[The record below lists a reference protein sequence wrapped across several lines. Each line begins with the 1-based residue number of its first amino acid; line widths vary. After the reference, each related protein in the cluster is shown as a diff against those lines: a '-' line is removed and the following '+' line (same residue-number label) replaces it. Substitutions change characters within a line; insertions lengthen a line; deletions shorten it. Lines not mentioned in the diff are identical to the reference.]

1 MRYLTF
7 LCSIFITLS
16 ACQNQSSDPGSAA
29 KPVLIKNDQF
39 NDYWYQGKA
48 EITSY
53 FLEQARYGEI
63 HKGHAVMV
71 FVTEPFSKSKK
82 VKLDNPSQT
91 PKDAVSVLK
100 LNATRKFNTGIYP
113 YSMMSSIFTP
123 VDVEKYPNTLKVST
137 SSQEWCG
144 HTFMQLRAQ
153 KNNFS
158 VETDSYFESEGDTE
172 TTVDKVLLEDEIWT
186 KLRIDPKAMPTGD
199 IELLPGT
206 MFARLK
212 HIAYQAFPAK
222 ATMVP
227 HRDQSDLMTYR
238 IVYQGL
244 NRSLS
249 IHFQKEFPYEI
260 EGWEETMTSGFGA
273 GAKTLTT
280 KASRN
285 KSIMDAYWSHNGNDD
300 LNLRTKLGL
309 ER

>member
-1 MRYLTF
+1 MRYQYLFF
-7 LCSIFITLS
+7 LFLLGLS
-16 ACQNQSSDPGSAA
+16 ACTDAAFNDKPGA
-29 KPVLIKNDQF
+29 KPVAIKGNQF
-39 NDYWYQGKA
+39 DEYWYQGKA

-53 FLEQARYGEI
+53 YLDQARYGEI
-63 HKGHAVMV
+63 RKGHAVLV

-82 VKLDNPSQT
+82 VKLDNPDQT

-113 YSMMSSIFTP
+113 YSIMSSIFTP
-123 VDVEKYPNTLKVST
+123 VDIKKYPNTLKVST

-144 HTFMQLRAQ
+144 HTFMQLREQ
-153 KNNFS
+153 KNKYA
-158 VETDSYFESEGDTE
+158 VEIDSYFESEGDRE

-186 KLRIDPKAMPTGD
+186 RLRIDPKSLPTGTID
-199 IELLPGT
+199 MLPGT
-206 MFARLK
+206 VFTRLK
-212 HIAYQAFPAK
+212 HIEYHSFPAN
-222 ATMVP
+222 ATMEA

-249 IHFQKEFPYEI
+249 IHFQKDFPHTI
-260 EGWEETMTSGFGA
+260 DGWEETMTSGFGA

-285 KSIMDAYWSHNGNDD
+285 KSIMDAYWMHNGNDD
-300 LNLRTKLGL
+300 SYLREQLGL
-309 ER
+309 EP